1 MKLSLKK
8 AIKGSN
14 TFDLSSTHLTTMDF
28 GTIQPTYFAE
38 VVPNDNFH
46 VSMSSFA
53 RLAPLAVPTFGR
65 LECISRAFFV
75 PMRSIWHGF
84 EEWISRSNDQSL
96 ASSIPTITNAQLIEW
111 ISRSDYSFTVA
122 VTDKYDF
129 YSTFDDA
136 YKRLNSR
143 GRWLQKIFM
152 SLGYSINYSDDDTT
166 VFSAL
171 PLLAFLR
178 VFYDFIFPSQY
189 VQSLSIGSLFQSR
202 ANFTYTNL
210 INAYKDTLYSPY
222 AQDYF
227 TSAWQSPNQVGL
239 SDNVSLHV
247 AADNPSVRSTG
258 LPLKNQVDSD
268 SSSIKLQNGAYHTS
282 DSSPASSKLEYI
294 TSYGLRV
301 LQSISDFVTR
311 NNIAGS
317 RYFEQLLARFGV
329 SSPKATPDRSVFLR
343 SVSDPIQIQDVTAT
357 ATTEGSVLGEQGAKG
372 IQSSN
377 GHDFSFS
384 SESTYGYLIVLSH
397 VMPNTGYFQGRKRH
411 VLHRSPFHF
420 YTPELDSIGLQP
432 IENQELF
439 ADFRNPDSFDEGSS
453 YGGYPGNV
461 FGFAPRYAEY
471 KKRDDYLTGDFRVPS
486 ANAGLESY
494 HMMRVLPTP
503 SSGTPLALNPKFL
516 LVRQHEFDRI
526 FQQQGVN
533 NTGFDFVDTNH
544 NFVFAY
550 QGKIV
555 VFEADGFYYTLVSVS
570 TSGSRQPSSLRD
582 VVILQDFTDYSSA
595 QAYYDT
601 ENIVSS
607 SRVPSFN
614 YVDCGP
620 SVLNFSFADMF
631 IGVSRVDDRWQIITE
646 KSGVEGEGI
655 DFFKASL
662 LDYFDHFYSIFRY
675 DVKASRTMLSI
686 SESMPIEDGGDTVS
700 VDYEGFNFGM

>member
-38 VVPNDNFH
+38 VVPNDIFH

-96 ASSIPTITNAQLIEW
+96 ASSIPTISNAQLIEW
-111 ISRSDYSFTVA
+111 ISRADYSFTVSS
-122 VTDKYDF
+122 TDKYDF
-129 YSTFDDA
+129 YSTFDDSF
-136 YKRLNSR
+136 KRLNSR

-152 SLGYSINYSDDDTT
+152 SLGYSINYSSDDSTT
-166 VFSAL
+166 FSAL

-210 INAYKDTLYSPY
+210 INAYNDTLYSPY

-227 TSAWQSPNQVGL
+227 TSAWLNPNQVGL
-239 SDNVSLHV
+239 SDNVSIV
-247 AADNPSVRSTG
+247 RPADNPSIRATN
-258 LPLKNQVDSD
+258 LRNKNQVESDSD
-268 SSSIKLQNGAYHTS
+268 AVRLKNDVPAAAQTS
-282 DSSPASSKLEYI
+282 PHVDSI

-301 LQSISDFVTR
+301 LSAISDFVTR

-397 VMPNTGYFQGRKRH
+397 VMPNTGYYQGRKRH
-411 VLHRSPFHF
+411 VLHKNVFDF

-432 IENQELF
+432 IENQELY
-439 ADFRNPDSFDEGSS
+439 ADFRNPFDFDNGRQ
-453 YGGYPGNV
+453 YGGFPGNV

-486 ANAGLESY
+486 ASTGLESY
-494 HMMRVLPTP
+494 HMMRVLSAP

-550 QGKIV
+550 QGKII
-555 VFEADGFYYTLVSVS
+555 VFEDNGLCFTLVSS
-570 TSGSRQPSSLRD
+570 SNAGSRQPSVLRD
-582 VVILQDFTDYSSA
+582 VVSLQHFNNFAAA
-595 QAYYDT
+595 QVYYDT
-601 ENIVSS
+601 DNIVSS
-607 SRVPSFN
+607 NNVQSLSNVT
-614 YVDCGP
+614 CGED
-620 SVLNFSFADMF
+620 SLLFTFAD
-631 IGVSRVDDRWQIITE
+631 ITVTVTFE
-646 KSGVEGEGI
+646 GNGYVIVTNKSGVEGEGI

-686 SESMPIEDGGDTVS
+686 SESMPIEDGGDSVS

>member
-96 ASSIPTITNAQLIEW
+96 ASTIPTITNAQLIEW
-111 ISRSDYSFTVA
+111 ISRSDYSFTVS
-122 VTDKYDF
+122 VNDKYDF
-129 YSTFDDA
+129 YSTFDSS

-152 SLGYSINYSDDDTT
+152 SLGYSINYSSDDTT
-166 VFSAL
+166 TFSAL

-227 TSAWQSPNQVGL
+227 TSAWQNPNQVGL
-239 SDNVSLHV
+239 SDNVELVRS
-247 AADNPSVRSTG
+247 ADNPSIRSTS
-258 LPLKNQVDSD
+258 LPNVNQVNSDSD
-268 SSSIKLQNGAYHTS
+268 AVRLRAGGSSATDVKS
-282 DSSPASSKLEYI
+282 I

-397 VMPNTGYFQGRKRH
+397 VMPNTGYYQGRKRH
-411 VLHRSPFHF
+411 TLHINPFHF
-420 YTPELDSIGLQP
+420 YTPEFDSIGLQP

-439 ADFRNPDSFDEGSS
+439 ADFRNPSEFDDGEQ
-453 YGGYPGNV
+453 YGGFPGNV

-486 ANAGLESY
+486 ASSGLDSY

-533 NTGFDFVDTNH
+533 NTGFDFIDTNH

-555 VFEADGFYYTLVSVS
+555 VFEGDGFHYTLVSANS
-570 TSGSRQPSSLRD
+570 SGSRQPSSLRD

-595 QAYYDT
+595 QSYYDT
-601 ENIVSS
+601 ENIISS
-607 SRVPSFN
+607 NNVPSLN

-620 SVLNFSFADMF
+620 SILNFSFADIF
-631 IGVSRVDDRWQIITE
+631 VGVSRVDNHWQIVTE

-655 DFFKASL
+655 EFFKSSL

-686 SESMPIEDGGDTVS
+686 SESMPIDDGGDTVS